1 MIQYI
6 ADAFTDTLFA
16 GNPAAV
22 LPCREMPE
30 ADLKWFT
37 PGGEVALCHG
47 NDHEYTYMGSSGTYW
62 SATSGEHEMDYTF
75 IFTDDSV
82 NDTSMKDYYYG
93 TPIRAVFSID

>member
-37 PGGEVALCHG
+37 PGGEVALCYG
-47 NDHEYTYMGSSGTYW
+47 NDHEYTYMGGSGTYW
-62 SATSGEHEMDYTF
+62 SATSGEHESGYTF
-75 IFTDDSV
+75 IFTHRYC
-82 NDTSMKDYYYG
+82 NEREEDYYYG